1 MRCMRCGEEIQAGA
15 AFCPRCLEEMEKFP
29 VKPGTPVILPP
40 PPKPVQKTATR
51 SKRPEEEIRAL
62 RRWVKLLL
70 AAVAVLLAALT
81 VVTFLL
87 VKSRMK
93 GMETVPIG
101 KNYSTTEETKTPG
114 KGSVAG

>member
-1 MRCMRCGEEIQAGA
+1 M
-15 AFCPRCLEEMEKFP
+15 
-29 VKPGTPVILPP
+29 
-40 PPKPVQKTATR
+40 
-51 SKRPEEEIRAL
+51 
-62 RRWVKLLL
+62 KLLL

-101 KNYSTTEETKTPG
+101 KNYSTTEETKTPE